1 MSRRVRTVVFAWLA
15 VAALALNGLTTR
27 DVRPAAAATTQ
38 VAAQLVSYEKG
49 YVLLTGGE
57 VFKTAPNLALLDA
70 AGAPAKSIPK
80 PRLGDFVRLTFDES
94 GVITEMAIGNVP
106 FAPVTPLAAVARFS
120 LLAPPPQPTGPT
132 LTQQRNERVR
142 VAFVVQVPTTTL
154 PGDDIYMQTGETG
167 WNPLAIRLDRID
179 TQHFRVVLDVPLG
192 SPFRYLYTRG
202 NSQSVEH
209 GANGLQRPPRALLV
223 RDLTLH
229 VVQDKVEHWGDEA
242 GNSTLSSPQ
251 TTPSP
256 FNPAPYPNL
265 PPVKINPAAPR

>member
-1 MSRRVRTVVFAWLA
+1 VRTAVVAWLV
-15 VAALALNGLTTR
+15 VAALALCGLNAQE
-27 DVRPAAAATTQ
+27 VRPASAATTE

-49 YVLLTGGE
+49 YVLLTDGE
-57 VFKTAPNLALLDA
+57 LFKTAPNVRLLDA
-70 AGAPAKSIPK
+70 AGAPAATKPK
-80 PRLGDFVRLTFDES
+80 LGDFVRLTFDQT
-94 GVITEMAIGNVP
+94 GLVTEMAIGNVP
-106 FAPVTPLAAVARFS
+106 FAPGTPLAAVARFS
-120 LLAPPPQPTGPT
+120 LLALPAQPAGPT
-132 LTQQRNERVR
+132 LTQLRNVRIR

-154 PGDDIYMQTGETG
+154 PGDDVYMETGETS
-167 WNPLAIRLDRID
+167 WNALAIRLDRID

-202 NSQSVEH
+202 NSQSTEH
-209 GANGLQRPPRALLV
+209 GANGLQRSPRALLV
-223 RDLTLH
+223 RDLTTY

-265 PPVKINPAAPR
+265 PPVKINPAVPR